1 MKKIVLILFA
11 ASLFIVSGCYYDRE
25 DLLYGNNTCDTTNI
39 TYSQTIRSILTNNSC
54 MSCHAGTGASGGIN
68 LDTYA
73 NVKAVADNGKLYGS
87 ITHAA
92 GYVAMPQ
99 GGTMSS
105 CDIKKIKAWIDAGS
119 VNN

>member
-1 MKKIVLILFA
+1 MKKRISILFA
-11 ASLFIVSGCYYDRE
+11 TSLFVVSGCYYDKE
-25 DLLYGNNTCDTTNI
+25 DLLYGNINCDTANV
-39 TYSQTIRSILTNNSC
+39 TYTQTIRSILTNNSC

-68 LDTYA
+68 LDTYT
-73 NVKAVADNGKLYGS
+73 NVKAIADNGKLYGS
-87 ITHAA
+87 ITHAP

-99 GGTMSS
+99 GGTMSA